1 MKTHSHILIN
11 VPHASTFIPE
21 EERRFFDEGKLT
33 HELLAMTDHFCD
45 DLFGHGY
52 EMIRFP
58 VSRLFCDFERF
69 RDDENEI
76 MAKKGMGACY
86 VASSN
91 QTPLRQ
97 LTLEHREEI
106 LRTYYDTYH
115 LALTLAVEEKLGLL
129 DRCVIIDGHSFPAVP
144 LPYEFDQNPNRPDI
158 CIGTDDFHTTEKM
171 ARQTADFF
179 SKKGFRIAINAP
191 FAGTMVPM
199 KYYKTDRRVSSIMI
213 EINRQLYMEADGTPN
228 ENYPVLK
235 GFLAEW
241 LTLIEKS

>member
-21 EERRFFDEGKLT
+21 EERCFFDEGKLT

-58 VSRLFCDFERF
+58 VSRLVCDFERF
-69 RDDENEI
+69 RVDEKEI
-76 MAKKGMGACY
+76 MAQKGMGACY
-86 VASSN
+86 VACSD

-115 LALTLAVEEKLGLL
+115 QALTLAVEEKVGQLG
-129 DRCVIIDGHSFPAVP
+129 RCVIIDGHSLKCYKKSIRVWGDYNISPA
-144 LPYEFDQNPNRPDI
+144 R
-158 CIGTDDFHTTEKM
+158 
-171 ARQTADFF
+171 
-179 SKKGFRIAINAP
+179 SKERI
-191 FAGTMVPM
+191 
-199 KYYKTDRRVSSIMI
+199 
-213 EINRQLYMEADGTPN
+213 
-228 ENYPVLK
+228 
-235 GFLAEW
+235 
-241 LTLIEKS
+241 